1 MTAARAV
8 FCERGYAE
16 ASITE
21 IAQRAGVVEGSIYRY
36 FASKRE
42 LLIKVVEDWYRE
54 MLADY
59 DQQLRSVRGTWNRLR
74 FMIWKHLSTI
84 HREPALCRLVFGELR
99 PGAEYRSTGV
109 FELNRAYTN
118 RTLDILREGIAA
130 GELRADI
137 PLPLVRDLVYGCIEH
152 HTWAFLRGEGDFAVD
167 ETADAITDIVHRGL
181 TVGAASREEAAAER
195 LERVTSRLERLSLV
209 RSA

>member
-42 LLIKVVEDWYRE
+42 LLIKVVEDWYQE

-59 DQQLRSVRGTWNRLR
+59 DQQLQSVRGTWNRLR

-84 HREPALCRLVFGELR
+84 HREPALCRLVFAELR

-137 PLPLVRDLVYGCIEH
+137 PLTLVRDLVYGCIEH

-181 TVGAASREEAAAER
+181 AVGAASRDEADER
-195 LERVTSRLERLSLV
+195 LERVSSRLERLSLV